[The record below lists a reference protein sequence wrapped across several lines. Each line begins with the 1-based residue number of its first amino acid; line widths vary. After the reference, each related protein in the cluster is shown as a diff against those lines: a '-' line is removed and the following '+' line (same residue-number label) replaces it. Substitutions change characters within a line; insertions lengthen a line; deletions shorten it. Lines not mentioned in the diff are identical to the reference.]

1 MANLITLGR
10 FILLIVLIVLA
21 YAQNPKL
28 QLVNCPLMVII
39 FVLDAVDGYIARK
52 RNEASLFGAIFD
64 IAIDRVVENV
74 LWVVLVDLR
83 IIPVWVA
90 VVFVTRG
97 FVVDSIR
104 SQGAS
109 EGQTPF
115 GMIRSPIGKF
125 IVASSFMRLFYGALK
140 AVTFGFI
147 FLIQPWPALFPSF
160 YTEFQTILT
169 AVKWILVYATVT
181 VCVIRG
187 LPVIFEFTTRENGL
201 FSAFR
206 K

>member
-1 MANLITLGR
+1 
-10 FILLIVLIVLA
+10 
-21 YAQNPKL
+21 
-28 QLVNCPLMVII
+28 VI
-39 FVLDAVDGYIARK
+39 
-52 RNEASLFGAIFD
+52 
-64 IAIDRVVENV
+64 
-74 LWVVLVDLR
+74 
-83 IIPVWVA
+83 
-90 VVFVTRG
+90 RG

-125 IVASSFMRLFYGALK
+125 IVASSLMRLFYGALK

-160 YTEFQTILT
+160 YTESQTMLT

-187 LPVIFEFTTRENGL
+187 LPVILEFTTRENGL
-201 FSAFR
+201 FSVFR